1 METND
6 KERPNPKSFKG
17 DFEAF
22 KKMKVEIDR
31 MITVE
36 NALRSCSNEC
46 EICEQIIE
54 PNTGHGYDHFGDI
67 ATTMSL
73 TYNRLELK
81 DTYQNGTCP
90 ETYSTLVIEDMED
103 IASLVEWAKID
114 VSDTENLLDNL
125 FQALTDYAS
134 SNGFHCGA
142 DFRPLFDE
150 LKLEYNFKN

>member
-6 KERPNPKSFKG
+6 KERHTAKFFEG
-17 DFEAF
+17 TFEAF

-31 MITVE
+31 MIAVE
-36 NALRSCSNEC
+36 KALRSCSNEG

-54 PNTGHGYDHFGDI
+54 PNTQHGYDHFVDI

-90 ETYSTLVIEDMED
+90 ETYSTLVIEDIED
-103 IASLVEWAKID
+103 IAKLVEWAKID

-134 SNGFHCGA
+134 FNGFHCGA
-142 DFRPLFDE
+142 DFIPLFDE
-150 LKLEYNFKN
+150 LAIDYL